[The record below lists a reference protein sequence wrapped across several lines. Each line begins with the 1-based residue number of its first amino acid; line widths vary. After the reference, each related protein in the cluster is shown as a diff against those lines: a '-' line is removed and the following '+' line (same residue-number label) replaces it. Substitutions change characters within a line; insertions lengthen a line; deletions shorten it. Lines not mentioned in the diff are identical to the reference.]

1 MEKICKTHK
10 KETGGL
16 TVNIKDKIVEKENR
30 FINRV
35 MELRTGGGI
44 KLTFMEMG
52 LEGKELEDNSTYM
65 EYSMMEQ

>member
-1 MEKICKTHK
+1 M
-10 KETGGL
+10 
-16 TVNIKDKIVEKENR
+16 NIKDKIVEKENR

-35 MELRTGGGI
+35 MELRTGGGGI

>member
-1 MEKICKTHK
+1 M
-10 KETGGL
+10 
-16 TVNIKDKIVEKENR
+16 NIKDKIVEKENR

-35 MELRTGGGI
+35 MELRTGGSI